1 MKDKRRPPCAALRE
15 QREGVDQCKIVQKC
29 DPVNFFQ
36 RRNELPDRH
45 PHRNPSVCPYLNQG
59 LQRETGQNME
69 MRERERK
76 IFNEMRIDSE
86 EKSTE
91 VES

>member
-1 MKDKRRPPCAALRE
+1 M
-15 QREGVDQCKIVQKC
+15 
-29 DPVNFFQ
+29 
-36 RRNELPDRH
+36 
-45 PHRNPSVCPYLNQG
+45 CPYLNQG
-59 LQRETGQNME
+59 LQRETGQNMD